1 MQVPKNR
8 SAWAHAPVQSCSL
21 HRSHSLTHASVQG
34 TGLIEAFQLEDEVVA
49 CFLREI
55 ENGYLDNPYHSSQ
68 HAAGVLQMLH
78 MLVQNG
84 LIQSGVLDENLQ
96 LSCYMAGWRLSAAG
110 FHA

>member
-1 MQVPKNR
+1 MQVLYNCP
-8 SAWAHAPVQSCSL
+8 AWSHAPVQSCRL
-21 HRSHSLTHASVQG
+21 HRRDGLTNASVQG
-34 TGLIEAFQLEDEVVA
+34 TGLIDFFRLKDEVVA

-96 LSCYMAGWRLSAAG
+96 FSCYMAG
-110 FHA
+110 